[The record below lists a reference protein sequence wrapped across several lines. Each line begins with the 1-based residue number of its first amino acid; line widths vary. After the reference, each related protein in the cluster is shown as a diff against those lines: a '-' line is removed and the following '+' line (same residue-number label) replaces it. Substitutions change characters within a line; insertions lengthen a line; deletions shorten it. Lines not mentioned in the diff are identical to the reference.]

1 MKVCIIS
8 ANLGD
13 YDKPHPWADQI
24 VPDGVEVE
32 IHRLNDDNFPP
43 RHKAMT
49 PALQCGIPKWHG
61 HELFPDF
68 GWYLWVDASC
78 ALTRGNE
85 VHLWLCEVDAFNPA
99 GYYDIALFKHPERKT
114 IRQEYDFIKDKMAA
128 GNKYLCSRYKGEW
141 LDEQM
146 AFIANEAASYYPLY
160 ASTAFIY
167 KPTPLIRAAFKEV
180 AWQKYRFML
189 HDQLALAYA
198 LREHGNS
205 IKVINQNYQKSG
217 LMEFVR
223 NKK

>member
-1 MKVCIIS
+1 MKVCVIS
-8 ANLGD
+8 ASLGN
-13 YDKPHPWADQI
+13 YDVEHPWAEQI

-32 IHRLNDDNFPP
+32 IHRLNDSNFPP

-61 HELFPDF
+61 YEMFPGFD
-68 GWYLWVDASC
+68 WYLWIDASC

-85 VHLWLCEVDAFNPA
+85 VHLWLCEADAFNLA

-114 IRQEYDFIKDKMAA
+114 IQQEYEFIKEKMAT
-128 GNKYLCSRYKGEW
+128 GNKYLCSRYEGEW
-141 LDEQM
+141 LDEQYEYV
-146 AFIANEAASYYPLY
+146 ADIAYYPAFY

-167 KPTPLIRAAFKEV
+167 NPTPLIRNAFKEV

-198 LREHGNS
+198 LREHGHS
-205 IKVINQNYQKSG
+205 IKVINQDYQKSG

-223 NKK
+223 SKK